1 MQEGNRIKKQL
12 MQYIAQYKVN
22 PSTIYGQPHCHDNK
36 FIVSKENNMMM
47 TMGVAHLY
55 SNNTG
60 LSLLQILLYQL
71 KMLKL

>member
-36 FIVSKENNMMM
+36 FIVSKE
-47 TMGVAHLY
+47 
-55 SNNTG
+55 
-60 LSLLQILLYQL
+60 
-71 KMLKL
+71 K